1 MRLNV
6 KLDKAQY
13 FIKPLLCLAVLFFLF
28 ISKVSALNPDKES
41 FQENFCHFSDTKNKF
56 VTQNNSLNDRVVKDL
71 DAIFERGILRVLLQK
86 KNDDCI
92 ISKTEKLL
100 IEEFAN
106 THDLK
111 INWLYVNNE
120 WELVSELIVGNGDIV
135 VGQNQ
140 SLVSGLHNQIN
151 FTHAWTSTSYKI
163 VQRRDNSRI
172 KRTQDLAGRHL
183 AAYKASPIWSNLVE
197 LSKTQTGMI
206 LQEIPKFV
214 SYQKALD
221 RVKTGQYDLAV
232 VDSLFI
238 DHYLTADNDLQT
250 SFSISDER
258 NMAWG
263 VRSDAKELHKA
274 LNQYLNKQHL
284 THNVASIYIDDLSA
298 IKNRGYLRI
307 ITNANPEHYYLNNG
321 NLNGFEYELLSE
333 FASQNQMRV
342 DVVIAK
348 SEEEMFQLLQE
359 GKGDVIA
366 ASLATNFLEHNE
378 SFQYTKPYDYASP
391 VVIGRKGDNSII
403 DSRDLAGKR
412 ISLSRNNPYWNYIS
426 RLKEQGLDFELIE
439 AGAEDVTTI
448 MLQLAFGI
456 YDLTVI
462 GTHQINV
469 SHMKEMKLD
478 TKFVLFEPLAHRWA
492 VRTNNGQ
499 LHNELNGFIE
509 REYRG
514 VKYNLLHAR
523 YFEQPEQQDLS
534 GNQLVKVDSLSPYD
548 KVTKYYSKKYGFDWR
563 LITALMFQESRFNPN
578 ANSYAGAKGVMQL
591 TKTTAELMGLNDV
604 KNDQESINAG
614 IRYLSYLRDKFDDSI
629 FLHDRMWFAVA
640 FYNSGYTRLKRA
652 RKLAEEMGLDKNKW
666 FKNVELAML
675 SMAKP
680 YKKNGKKVRNCRC
693 GQTVVYV
700 REIRTRY
707 FNYIRLIETQ
717 QLAIRPYV
725 NKGRHQFN

>member
-1 MRLNV
+1 MKLN
-6 KLDKAQY
+6 KTQY
-13 FIKPLLCLAVLFFLF
+13 FIRPSLCLATLFFLCT
-28 ISKVSALNPDKES
+28 STVSALSSDKES
-41 FQENFCHFSDTKNKF
+41 SPENFCHTSDIKNKF
-56 VTQNNSLNDRVVKDL
+56 ITQNDSFNVQATKDL
-71 DAIFERGILRVLLQK
+71 DAIFEQGILRVLLQK

-92 ISKTEKLL
+92 VSKTEKLL

-106 THDLK
+106 THGLK
-111 INWLYVNNE
+111 INWFYVNNE
-120 WELVSELIVGNGDIV
+120 WELVSELIVGNGDVV

-140 SLVSGLHNQIN
+140 SLVSKLHNQIN
-151 FTHAWTSTSYKI
+151 FTHAWTSASYKI
-163 VQRRDNSRI
+163 VQRRNNSHI
-172 KRTQDLAGRHL
+172 KHIQDLTGRHV
-183 AAYKASPIWSNLVE
+183 AAYKASPVWSYLVE
-197 LSKTQTGMI
+197 LSKTQTGMVV
-206 LQEIPKFV
+206 QEIPKFD
-214 SYQKALD
+214 SYEKALE

-238 DHYLTADNDLQT
+238 DQYLIANSELQT
-250 SFSISDER
+250 SLSISDER

-284 THNVASIYIDDLSA
+284 THNVASIYIDDLPV
-298 IKNRGYLRI
+298 IKNRGYLRV

-321 NLNGFEYELLSE
+321 NLNGFEYELLRE

-366 ASLATNFLEHNE
+366 ASLATNFLEHND

-391 VVIGRKGDNSII
+391 VIIGRKGDDLII
-403 DSRDLAGKR
+403 DARDLAGKR

-426 RLKEQGLDFELIE
+426 QLKGQGLDFELIE
-439 AGAEDVTTI
+439 AGTEDVTTI

-462 GTHQINV
+462 GSHQINFN
-469 SHMKEMKLD
+469 HMKEMKLD

-492 VRTNNGQ
+492 VRVDNDQ
-499 LHNELNGFIE
+499 LHNALNRFIE

-514 VKYNLLHAR
+514 VKYNLLHAK
-523 YFEQPEQQDLS
+523 YFEQSEQQDFS
-534 GNQLVKVDSLSPYD
+534 ENQLVKVDSLSPYD

-604 KNDQESINAG
+604 KNVEESINAG
-614 IRYLSYLRDKFDDSI
+614 VRYLSYLRDKFDDSI
-629 FLHDRMWFAVA
+629 LLHDRMWFAVA
-640 FYNSGYTRLKRA
+640 SYNSGYTRLKRA

-717 QLAIRPYV
+717 QLAMLPYA
-725 NKGRHQFN
+725 NSGKHQLN